1 MKNSKGFESLPNL
14 QEAPPSQPMPNS
26 ENRVNVHVE
35 PGSKEGFGI
44 VCGTSPSGIEKLLV
58 QIKVHVYSGSGSFP
72 KKGLTTISGQPAAD
86 TANGALAIRRMPQ
99 SVQSEPRSH
108 WENSD
113 PGPPSEHLKSADSP
127 HESVHR

>member
-72 KKGLTTISGQPAAD
+72 KKRPDDNIGPASGRHSKWRPRNQ
-86 TANGALAIRRMPQ
+86 ANATVGTVGAEVALGKLRSGSAIRTFEVSRF
-99 SVQSEPRSH
+99 
-108 WENSD
+108 
-113 PGPPSEHLKSADSP
+113 SA
-127 HESVHR
+127 